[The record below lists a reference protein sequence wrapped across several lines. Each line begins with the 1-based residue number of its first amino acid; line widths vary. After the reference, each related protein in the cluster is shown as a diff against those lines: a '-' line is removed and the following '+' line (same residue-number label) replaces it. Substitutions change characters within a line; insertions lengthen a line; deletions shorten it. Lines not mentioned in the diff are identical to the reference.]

1 MREIT
6 EVHVLI
12 KCHKSVSF
20 PVLTG
25 AMGSEGWG
33 GCQSGTI
40 CTEEGLSGRF
50 SENTCVVAPLMWRGF
65 NQGREMLLGEY
76 LRSQIAKKLT

>member
-1 MREIT
+1 M
-6 EVHVLI
+6 
-12 KCHKSVSF
+12 
-20 PVLTG
+20 
-25 AMGSEGWG
+25 G

-76 LRSQIAKKLT
+76 LRSPIAKKLT

>member
-33 GCQSGTI
+33 D
-40 CTEEGLSGRF
+40 
-50 SENTCVVAPLMWRGF
+50 A
-65 NQGREMLLGEY
+65 NQEQFVLKRAYQADLVKTPVWLHH
-76 LRSQIAKKLT
+76 

>member
-33 GCQSGTI
+33 DANQEQFS
-40 CTEEGLSGRF
+40 TEEGLSGRF

-76 LRSQIAKKLT
+76 LRSPIAKKLT